1 MSTVEK
7 EKCQKKLLFPE
18 YIVQLVKCFCK
29 EYNVF
34 YTNQRKLEK
43 VKKRVLTKV
52 GISGIIIERPKRGK
66 RKGAEMILEN

>member
-1 MSTVEK
+1 MLV
-7 EKCQKKLLFPE
+7 LFL
-18 YIVQLVKCFCK
+18 YGHQNKQIVLFISV
-29 EYNVF
+29 YF
-34 YTNQRKLEK
+34 YTTIPNSKK